1 MVKGVTLKAISRK
14 GASGNKEIIPS
25 ATLLDTILKPVSV
38 RDCKG
43 VGCIGVGIIGSELEV
58 W

>member
-14 GASGNKEIIPS
+14 GALGNKEIIPS
-25 ATLLDTILKPVSV
+25 ATLSDIILMPVLV

-43 VGCIGVGIIGSELEV
+43 VGFIGVGEV
-58 W
+58 